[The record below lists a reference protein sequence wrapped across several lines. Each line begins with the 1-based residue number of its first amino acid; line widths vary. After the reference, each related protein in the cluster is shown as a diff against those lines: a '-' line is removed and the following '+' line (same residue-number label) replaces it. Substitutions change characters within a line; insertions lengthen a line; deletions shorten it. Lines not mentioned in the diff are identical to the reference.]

1 MLGAGSYKGILTMST
16 LRQSLFVKRVVNIE
30 LALCTIINR
39 ASHINVIKTFFALIS
54 RLGDGV
60 FWYTLILLLPFLYGF
75 DAFGASIHML
85 SVGIV
90 ALLSYKAIKS
100 LTERP
105 RPCVV
110 KQDLLLGTAPLDQYS
125 FPSGHTMHAV
135 SFTLVAL
142 HYYPELALL
151 LLPFTALVAL
161 SRVVLALHYPTDVL
175 CGALLGGGI
184 ALLSFTLTG

>member
-1 MLGAGSYKGILTMST
+1 MNAI
-16 LRQSLFVKRVVNIE
+16 RQSLFIKRMVAFE
-30 LALCTIINR
+30 LALCGLFNR
-39 ASHINVIKTFFALIS
+39 ASHIRFIKSLFAFIS
-54 RLGDGV
+54 RLGDGI
-60 FWYTLILLLPFLYGF
+60 FWYTLIALLPLIYGSE
-75 DAFGASIHML
+75 ALGASLHMAI
-85 SVGIV
+85 VG
-90 ALLSYKAIKS
+90 ALALGLYKAIKS
-100 LTERP
+100 VTERP

-142 HYYPELALL
+142 HYYPELAVI

-184 ALLSFTLTG
+184 ALLSFTISG